1 MSRIRLSNTPA
12 FEPKQ
17 DEMTVPPT
25 DSHSERSKLLAMLD
39 DFSPAKT
46 NEVSPAKTVDVSV
59 TDNADIEISRANVS
73 ATDTYRS
80 ENVSST
86 DTYRS
91 ENVSA
96 TDKSRG
102 KYKNQYTKDHYDT
115 LRVNLPKGA
124 KAKLT
129 VSATERGVSVTEMVK
144 EALIQYLGDETREW
158 LR

>member
-1 MSRIRLSNTPA
+1 MSKIKLGNTSA
-12 FEPKQ
+12 FESKQ

-25 DSHSERSKLLAMLD
+25 GSHSERSKLLAMLD
-39 DFSPAKT
+39 DF
-46 NEVSPAKTVDVSV
+46 SPAKTVDVSV

-73 ATDTYRS
+73 A
-80 ENVSST
+80 T

>member
-39 DFSPAKT
+39 DF
-46 NEVSPAKTVDVSV
+46 NPAKTVDVSV

-80 ENVSST
+80 ENVS
-86 DTYRS
+86 
-91 ENVSA
+91 
-96 TDKSRG
+96 
-102 KYKNQYTKDHYDT
+102 
-115 LRVNLPKGA
+115 
-124 KAKLT
+124 
-129 VSATERGVSVTEMVK
+129 ATERGVSVTEMVK
-144 EALIQYLGDETREW
+144 EALIHYLGDEAREW
-158 LR
+158 L

>member
-1 MSRIRLSNTPA
+1 MSKIKLGNTSA

-39 DFSPAKT
+39 DFSPTKT

-59 TDNADIEISRANVS
+59 TDNADIEISRASVS
-73 ATDTYRS
+73 A
-80 ENVSST
+80 T

-115 LRVNLPKGA
+115 LRVNLSKGA

-144 EALIQYLGDETREW
+144 EALIHYLGDEAREW
-158 LR
+158 L